1 MSQFLRAQFALLRQP
16 IFISVLVTL
25 VLLSPLLAIAIGTA
39 KIGVLDVLDTYLCHL
54 MAACSEP
61 DLTQRIVW
69 ELRTP
74 RVILAFLTGAGLA
87 LAGALLQTVTRNPL
101 ADPYLFGVSNGA
113 SFGAVVVISTLGATV
128 GVGMVMGAF
137 IGSAISVT
145 IVMALAGRG
154 VQIERMLLAGVAV
167 AYMFSAATSLVLY
180 SSDPEVTV
188 NYLFWA
194 LGSLARAEWNQLPLP
209 FLVVGLGLLVTLA
222 FHRQLRAVLSG
233 EESAQTLG
241 VNVSRLRLGML
252 FLASLMTATLVAYT
266 GGIGFIGLMIPHV
279 VRRVM
284 GVNNAK
290 TLMATAM
297 LGGLFLVWV
306 DVVARTLME
315 NQEMPVGIIT
325 AGIGSLFFLAVL
337 YRRRWIDG

>member
-1 MSQFLRAQFALLRQP
+1 MPQFMRAQLALVRQP
-16 IFISVLVTL
+16 IIITVLVAL

-39 KIGVLDVLDTYLCHL
+39 KISMLDVLSTYGCHL
-54 MAACSEP
+54 TTACAEP

-74 RVILAFLTGAGLA
+74 RVLLAFITGAGLA

-128 GVGMVMGAF
+128 GIGMVMGAF

-209 FLVVGLGLLVTLA
+209 FLVVSLGLIVTLA

-279 VRRVM
+279 VRRLM

-290 TLMATAM
+290 TLVATAL

-325 AGIGSLFFLAVL
+325 AGIGSFFFLAVL

>member
-1 MSQFLRAQFALLRQP
+1 MIQWINRSQFWVLCFA
-16 IFISVLVTL
+16 VLV
-25 VLLSPLLAIAIGTA
+25 VVSPLIAISIGTA
-39 KIGVLDVLDTYLCHL
+39 QVTIGDVFETY
-54 MAACSEP
+54 ACQLFQDCADS

-74 RVILAFLTGAGLA
+74 RVALAFLTGAGLA

-113 SFGAVVVISTLGATV
+113 SFGAVLVISTLGASV
-128 GVGMVMGAF
+128 GIGMVFGAF
-137 IGSAISVT
+137 LGSVVSVM
-145 IVMALAGRG
+145 IVMALAGSG

-167 AYMFSAATSLVLY
+167 AYMFAAATSLVLY
-180 SSDPEVTV
+180 ASDPEVTV

-194 LGSLARAEWNQLPLP
+194 LGSLARADWSQLLLP
-209 FLVVGLGLLVTLA
+209 CLVVILGLVVALA
-222 FHRQLRAVLSG
+222 YHRQLRAVLAG

-241 VNVSRLRLGML
+241 VDVARLRLGML
-252 FLASLMTATLVAYT
+252 LLASLMTATLVAYT

-279 VRRVM
+279 VRRLM

-290 TLMATAM
+290 TLVATAL

-306 DVVARTLME
+306 DVVARTIMD

-325 AGIGSLFFLAVL
+325 AGIGSVFFIIVL
-337 YRRRWIDG
+337 YRRRWLDG

>member
-1 MSQFLRAQFALLRQP
+1 MIHLLSRSQFWVWCFA
-16 IFISVLVTL
+16 VLVL
-25 VLLSPLLAIAIGTA
+25 VSPLLAISIGTA
-39 KIGVLDVLDTYLCHL
+39 QVSMGDVLNTYGCHVFSDC
-54 MAACSEP
+54 AER

-74 RVILAFLTGAGLA
+74 RVLLAFLTGAGLA

-113 SFGAVVVISTLGATV
+113 SFGAVVVISALGASV
-128 GVGMVMGAF
+128 GVGMVFGAF
-137 IGSAISVT
+137 LGSVLSVM
-145 IVMALAGRG
+145 IVMALAGSG

-167 AYMFSAATSLVLY
+167 AYMFAAATSLVLY

-194 LGSLARAEWNQLPLP
+194 LGSLARADWDQLLLP
-209 FLVVGLGLLVTLA
+209 CLVVLLGIIVALA
-222 FHRQLRAVLSG
+222 YHRQLRAVLAG

-241 VNVSRLRLGML
+241 VNVARLRLGML
-252 FLASLMTATLVAYT
+252 LLASLMTATLVAYT

-279 VRRVM
+279 VRRLM

-290 TLMATAM
+290 TLIATAL

-306 DVVARTLME
+306 DVVARTIMQ

-325 AGIGSLFFLAVL
+325 AGIGSVFFLIVL
-337 YRRRWIDG
+337 YRRRWLDG